1 VRKPGAF
8 ANYVYRESLFPAIAF
23 RQAYEALKRHDESR
37 ADKQYLRLLQLA
49 AQGRETTV
57 VEAIAATLRA
67 AEVPVPERIEQALR
81 SLAEPSGSMRA
92 LQPFTPSVER
102 YNDLLDREV
111 QP

>member
-1 VRKPGAF
+1 
-8 ANYVYRESLFPAIAF
+8 
-23 RQAYEALKRHDESR
+23 
-37 ADKQYLRLLQLA
+37 
-49 AQGRETTV
+49 
-57 VEAIAATLRA
+57 LRA